1 MQLHVLNNR
10 ALHYDELVPVEI
22 EQHDRCCSNV
32 GCHVMNDSALHYN
45 EIEHHTYLDALLS
58 SLSTFPPSVDCS
70 HGGSCH
76 ETHLGC
82 DLSLQELAADGALMW
97 DWGQERFS
105 FVGWWLECGRLRRVL
120 FDEG

>member
-1 MQLHVLNNR
+1 MFS
-10 ALHYDELVPVEI
+10 
-22 EQHDRCCSNV
+22 QHAFVKAKISYKET
-32 GCHVMNDSALHYN
+32 L
-45 EIEHHTYLDALLS
+45 
-58 SLSTFPPSVDCS
+58 PVDCS

>member
-1 MQLHVLNNR
+1 MNNC

-58 SLSTFPPSVDCS
+58 SLSTFPPS
-70 HGGSCH
+70 
-76 ETHLGC
+76 EMQ
-82 DLSLQELAADGALMW
+82 SLAVTCPWAVQLTINGAIAL
-97 DWGQERFS
+97 ERQD
-105 FVGWWLECGRLRRVL
+105 VKDDRTCTIN
-120 FDEG
+120 